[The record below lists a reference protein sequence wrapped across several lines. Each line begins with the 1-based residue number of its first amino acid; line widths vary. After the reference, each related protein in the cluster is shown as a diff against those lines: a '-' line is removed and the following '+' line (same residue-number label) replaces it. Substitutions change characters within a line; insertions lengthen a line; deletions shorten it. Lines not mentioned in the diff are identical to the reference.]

1 MLECVDLSEELHR
14 VVSLFSTYLQSQSV
28 GTQQLVLRGI
38 LQLSKR
44 QDTVSRSSSLPIPSW
59 PAALGLCRTAL
70 PASTPR

>member
-44 QDTVSRSSSLPIPSW
+44 QDTVSRSSSLPIPSR
-59 PAALGLCRTAL
+59 PTALGLCRTAL